1 MSIPDTP
8 VTFAQLSA
16 DQLAEHALNIFI
28 TQGRHIEGSRVIYHA
43 LQLDPQHPLAMRCL
57 SDFLAYE
64 GTETFAA
71 AVLEYALSPACSLSD
86 EARKTLDDLL
96 FLSIWSWGLSSHKSG
111 EPNLSGDAFDKRE
124 DFTLDQE
131 AYDKFIGSL
140 ISRTGSL
147 EQAYQSAIT
156 LCGSIA
162 GFLQHNSKPVPDLAD
177 CFDRANFTI
186 TPVYEQWLAESPG
199 LVEELKASVERMK
212 QADDPSSPPPVE
224 EKPAPA
230 PAPKKPWWKIW

>member
-1 MSIPDTP
+1 MSTP
-8 VTFAQLSA
+8 SAPLTFAQLSA
-16 DQLAEHALNIFI
+16 DQLAEHAMNIFI
-28 TQGRHIEGSRVIYHA
+28 TQGRHIEGSRVIYRA
-43 LQLDPQHPLAMRCL
+43 LQLDIQQPVAMRCL

-71 AVLEYALSPACSLSD
+71 AVLEYALSPACTLSD
-86 EARKTLDDLL
+86 ETRKTLDDLL

-111 EPNLSGDAFDKRE
+111 ESNLGGDAFDKRE

-140 ISRTGSL
+140 VSRTGSL

-186 TPVYEQWLAESPG
+186 TPVYEQWLAESPEP
-199 LVEELKASVERMK
+199 VDELKASVERMK
-212 QADDPSSPPPVE
+212 QTDPVLPSPPIE
-224 EKPAPA
+224 EKPPA
-230 PAPKKPWWKIW
+230 PPKKAWWKIW